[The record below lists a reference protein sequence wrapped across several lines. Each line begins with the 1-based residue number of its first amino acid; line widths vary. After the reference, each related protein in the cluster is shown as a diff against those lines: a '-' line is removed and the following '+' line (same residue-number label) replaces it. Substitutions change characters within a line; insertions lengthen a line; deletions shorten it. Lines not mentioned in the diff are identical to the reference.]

1 MSKVDKKVEKEIEN
15 DPVIQYARRRQQQAL
30 SGSTRAYALQKTN
43 ERRGNEKSSEYW
55 KKQQERRNY
64 QHLDSAVMEEERRLE
79 IGKKYEKQ
87 YKEAV
92 VKDLGIKDIERG
104 KKMLDDYNLT
114 NKALPGRF

>member
-1 MSKVDKKVEKEIEN
+1 
-15 DPVIQYARRRQQQAL
+15 
-30 SGSTRAYALQKTN
+30 
-43 ERRGNEKSSEYW
+43 
-55 KKQQERRNY
+55 
-64 QHLDSAVMEEERRLE
+64 MEEERRLE